1 MCFVWI
7 SEQTAIR
14 TTLLIVITQLV
25 VVISYRRFGTPIG
38 HNFKDQEF
46 LPKNSKTAI
55 IFPHSVKIIGFNKQD
70 GVCLVCGTSWVCV
83 INSG

>member
-14 TTLLIVITQLV
+14 TTIFIVITQLV

-38 HNFKDQEF
+38 HNFKDQES
-46 LPKNSKTAI
+46 LPKKQQNSYYFST
-55 IFPHSVKIIGFNKQD
+55 QR
-70 GVCLVCGTSWVCV
+70 
-83 INSG
+83 